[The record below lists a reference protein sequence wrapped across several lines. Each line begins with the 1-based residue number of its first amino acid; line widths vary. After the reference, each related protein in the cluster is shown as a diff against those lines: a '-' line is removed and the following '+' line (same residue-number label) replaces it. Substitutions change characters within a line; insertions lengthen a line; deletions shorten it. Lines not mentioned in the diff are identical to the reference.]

1 MKSLSLN
8 RYTSKGFV
16 SSSPALRS
24 LFQSLLRLV
33 FRHPVP
39 GTSIIPFLEDGRIIL
54 VRRQDTK
61 LWALPGGMIK
71 WREDIALTVQRELTE
86 ETGLD
91 LVKIREF
98 AGVYSARDRDPR
110 VHSICFVV
118 AADVRGK
125 FNIQDKL
132 EICEVRAFRLEELPN
147 MEELS
152 FDNGQQ
158 LQNYLNGLT
167 VLS

>member
-1 MKSLSLN
+1 M
-8 RYTSKGFV
+8 
-16 SSSPALRS
+16 RS
-24 LFQSLLRLV
+24 LFQRFLRLV

-71 WREDIALTVQRELTE
+71 WREDIALTVQRELYE
-86 ETGLD
+86 ETGLN
-91 LVKIREF
+91 LVRIRQLV
-98 AGVYSARDRDPR
+98 GVYSAGDRDPR

-118 AADVRGK
+118 AADVEGRID
-125 FNIQDKL
+125 IQDKY
-132 EICEVRAFRLEELPN
+132 EISEVRAFRLDELPK

-167 VLS
+167 VLL